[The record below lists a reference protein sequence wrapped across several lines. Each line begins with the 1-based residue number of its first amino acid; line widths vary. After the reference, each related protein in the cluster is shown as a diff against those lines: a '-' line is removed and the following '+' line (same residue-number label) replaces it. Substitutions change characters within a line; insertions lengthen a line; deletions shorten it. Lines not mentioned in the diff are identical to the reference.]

1 MDNRRQI
8 AITRLFDRLLMVYME
23 DGRIYDVL
31 AGEPD
36 SDAPEVGDIY
46 VGRVQNILQNIHAAF
61 VEIKKGVVCYL
72 PLSECRDGKLRGGED
87 RVVQIKK
94 AAVRTKQP
102 VATLYPE
109 LAGRFCVVSTRTAEK
124 GISKKITDERE
135 RERLREMLAEFSEEE
150 YGILLR
156 TNAAGTEA
164 EEIRRECRSLLGEL
178 HRCMEE
184 SGYRTGGSLIRKEA
198 PFYVKY
204 IRSCRMDELDRIIT
218 DSPAVYEELSGFCG
232 DRAVFYQDEAYSL
245 DKLLGL
251 SSKLEK
257 ALGKKVWLKS
267 GGSLVIEPTEALT
280 VIDVNSSRAVAGKR
294 SQETTFFRI
303 NCEAA
308 REAARQIRMRNIS
321 GIILIDFI
329 DMKERENQKKLMEL
343 LRAELER
350 DKTRTALVDITKLG
364 LVEITRMKVN
374 RPLREALGLQ
384 GQFAE
389 KNEKNF

>member
-1 MDNRRQI
+1 M
-8 AITRLFDRLLMVYME
+8 
-23 DGRIYDVL
+23 
-31 AGEPD
+31 
-36 SDAPEVGDIY
+36 
-46 VGRVQNILQNIHAAF
+46 
-61 VEIKKGVVCYL
+61 
-72 PLSECRDGKLRGGED
+72 
-87 RVVQIKK
+87 
-94 AAVRTKQP
+94 
-102 VATLYPE
+102 
-109 LAGRFCVVSTRTAEK
+109 
-124 GISKKITDERE
+124 
-135 RERLREMLAEFSEEE
+135 
-150 YGILLR
+150 
-156 TNAAGTEA
+156 
-164 EEIRRECRSLLGEL
+164 
-178 HRCMEE
+178 
-184 SGYRTGGSLIRKEA
+184 
-198 PFYVKY
+198 
-204 IRSCRMDELDRIIT
+204 
-218 DSPAVYEELSGFCG
+218 YEELSGFCG

-389 KNEKNF
+389 KDEKNF